1 MLTKWLKDSG
11 LVVNAEKTE
20 ICLFLK
26 RDHPTVNLTING
38 KLIKSKKNINVLGV
52 TFNSKL
58 QWSSQVSQ
66 AINNSKRALHGIRL
80 IKKFL
85 TKQEIKG
92 CFTCS
97 LLVQIILCSVFASF
111 SVIKGKKRR
120 KRYMFV

>member
-26 RDHPTVNLTING
+26 RDHPTVNLTITG

-66 AINNSKRALHGIRL
+66 AINVNSPIYEENFFL
-80 IKKFL
+80 KK
-85 TKQEIKG
+85 TV
-92 CFTCS
+92 TH
-97 LLVQIILCSVFASF
+97 V
-111 SVIKGKKRR
+111 
-120 KRYMFV
+120 